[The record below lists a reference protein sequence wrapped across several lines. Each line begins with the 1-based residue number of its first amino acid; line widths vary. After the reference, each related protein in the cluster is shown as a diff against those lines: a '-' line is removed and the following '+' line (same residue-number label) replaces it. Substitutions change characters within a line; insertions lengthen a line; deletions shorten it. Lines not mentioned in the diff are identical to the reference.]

1 MRTYRRFTVTSLIT
15 LMLIIWLGFFLSIA
29 LWKIIFLGVINFIL
43 DYLDYLVYRVAYEE
57 SSGSELTLRETL
69 QEFYRMIGNKYSLV
83 FLGLVLITVIYD
95 YVTHKPSINS
105 YFFISL
111 VIMTYGIHFISA
123 SNGSSKRGR
132 R

>member
-43 DYLDYLVYRVAYEE
+43 DYLAYRVAYEE

-69 QEFYRMIGNKYSLV
+69 QGFYRLIGNKYSLV

-95 YVTHKPSINS
+95 YVTHKPQIDN

-111 VIMTYGIHFISA
+111 LIMTCGIQFISA
-123 SNGSSKRGR
+123 SNGRSKKCQ
-132 R
+132 

>member
-43 DYLDYLVYRVAYEE
+43 DYLVYRVAYEE

-69 QEFYRMIGNKYSLV
+69 QEFYLS
-83 FLGLVLITVIYD
+83 
-95 YVTHKPSINS
+95 
-105 YFFISL
+105 
-111 VIMTYGIHFISA
+111 
-123 SNGSSKRGR
+123 
-132 R
+132 